1 MNVEKILAL
10 CFETQEKKLY
20 GVLMH
25 MLIRWQQQNI
35 YWEGWDEK
43 EDGNRQNVNSM
54 QMAKSATWLEK
65 RTEDWIYKKGP
76 SISKA
81 DRVSLRKNINFI
93 MKARVLQLSKTHA

>member
-1 MNVEKILAL
+1 MSVEKILAL

-65 RTEDWIYKKGP
+65 T
-76 SISKA
+76 
-81 DRVSLRKNINFI
+81 
-93 MKARVLQLSKTHA
+93 SKTRFYKSLPRYKVIG